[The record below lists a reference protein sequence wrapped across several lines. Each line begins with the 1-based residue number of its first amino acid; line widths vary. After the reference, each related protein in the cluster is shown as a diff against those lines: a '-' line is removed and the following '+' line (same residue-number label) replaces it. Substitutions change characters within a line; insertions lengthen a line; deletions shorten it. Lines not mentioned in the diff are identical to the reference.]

1 MKKTIGIIMVFILFF
16 GFGCAHQKN
25 DAGKSGYFGSQSKPK
40 NVIMMIG
47 DGMGVGQMEVARLLE
62 KGKEGNL
69 FIQSLPHVALIQ
81 TWAAN
86 NFVPDSASAGTAL
99 ATGVKTDNKMVG
111 ITPDGQP
118 VDSILDKFKQNGKK
132 VGVISTNPVTDA
144 TPASFVASVKT
155 RYEQPEIARQLLSNE
170 VDVILGGGARYFGEI
185 KQKGPDLI
193 PQFKEKGY
201 AYATTKDEMLSLTDS
216 EKVLGLFHTSYMNY
230 LQDREEVNS
239 QEPSLFEM
247 TKFAIDILSKNK
259 EGFFLMS
266 EGARIDHAA
275 HAADVPGVW
284 KELIDFDQAVEYA
297 VNWAEKDGN
306 TLVIVLADH
315 ETLGFAAT
323 EPMDLDALR
332 AIKVSPEYMASK
344 LEKTEDGENYSLESI
359 EAVFKEYANIDIKY
373 DDAVRFNAN
382 SKTAKGDFVYPHIIG
397 WEIGSIIA
405 EYYGVGVT
413 SRTIRARSK
422 TGGHTANMIPVF
434 AYGPGAASFEGVLDN
449 TQIPKM
455 ILELVGY

>member
-1 MKKTIGIIMVFILFF
+1 MKMTMRIIMVFILFF
-16 GFGCAHQKN
+16 GLGCAHQR
-25 DAGKSGYFGSQSKPK
+25 DDLAKSGDVGSQSKPK

-47 DGMGVGQMEVARLLE
+47 DGMGIGQIEIARLLE

-69 FIQSLPHVALIQ
+69 FIQSLPHVALVQ
-81 TWAAN
+81 SWAAN

-99 ATGVKTDNKMVG
+99 ATGMKTDNKMVG
-111 ITPDGQP
+111 MTPDGQP

-132 VGVISTNPVTDA
+132 VGVISGNPVTDA

-170 VDVILGGGARYFGEI
+170 VDVILGGGARYFGEK

-193 PQFKEKGY
+193 PKFKEKGY
-201 AYATTKDEMLSLTDS
+201 GYATTRDEMLSLTDS
-216 EKVLGLFHTSYMNY
+216 EKVLGLFHSSYMNY
-230 LQDREEVNS
+230 IQDREEVNS

-247 TKFAIDILSKNK
+247 TKFAIDVLSKSK
-259 EGFFLMS
+259 QGFFLMS

-275 HAADVPGVW
+275 HAADIPGVW
-284 KELIDFDQAVEYA
+284 KELVDFDQAVEYA

-306 TLVIVLADH
+306 TLVIVVADH

-332 AIKVSPEYMASK
+332 AIKVSPDYMVSK
-344 LEKTEDGENYSLESI
+344 LKKTDDGKNYTLESI
-359 EAVFKEYANIDIKY
+359 EAVFKEYANIDIKHE
-373 DDAVRFNAN
+373 DAVRFNAN
-382 SKTAKGDFVYPHIIG
+382 SKTAKGDLAYSYLSG

-405 EYYGVGVT
+405 EYYGASAS

-422 TGGHTANMIPVF
+422 TGGHTANMIPIF
-434 AYGPGAASFEGVLDN
+434 AYGPGAESFEGVLDN
-449 TQIPKM
+449 TQIPKIIM
-455 ILELVGY
+455 ELVGF

>member
-1 MKKTIGIIMVFILFF
+1 MRKKIRIMMVFILIF
-16 GFGCAHQKN
+16 GFGCAHQKS
-25 DAGKSGYFGSQSKPK
+25 DLAKSDDSGGQGRPK

-47 DGMGVGQMEVARLLE
+47 DGMGIGQIEIARLME

-69 FIQSLPHVALIQ
+69 FIQSLPHVALVQ

-86 NFVPDSASAGTAL
+86 HFVPDSASAGTAL
-99 ATGVKTDNKMVG
+99 AAGIKTDNKMVG
-111 ITPDGQP
+111 MTPDGQP

-170 VDVILGGGARYFGEI
+170 VDVILGGGARYFGEK

-201 AYATTKDEMLSLTDS
+201 GYATTKAEMLSLTDS
-216 EKVLGLFHTSYMNY
+216 EKVLGLFHKTYMTY
-230 LQDREEVNS
+230 VQDREEVNS

-247 TKFAIDILSKNK
+247 TKFAIDVLSKSK

-284 KELIDFDQAVEYA
+284 KELIDFDKAVEYA

-306 TLVIVLADH
+306 TLVIVIADH

-323 EPMDLDALR
+323 EPMNLDALR
-332 AIKVSPEYMASK
+332 AIKVTPEYMASK
-344 LEKTEDGENYSLESI
+344 FKKTDDGKNYTLESI
-359 EAVFKEYANIDIKY
+359 KAVFKEYANIDLKHE
-373 DDAVRFNAN
+373 DAVHLNEY
-382 SKTAKGDFVYPHIIG
+382 SKTAKGDLAYPYRVG
-397 WEIGSIIA
+397 WEIGSMIT
-405 EYYGVGVT
+405 EYYGASAS

-422 TGGHTANMIPVF
+422 TGGHTANMIPIF
-434 AYGPGAASFEGVLDN
+434 AYGLGAESFEGVLDN
-449 TQIPKM
+449 TQIPKIIM
-455 ILELVGY
+455 ELVGS